1 MLDFGASERWP
12 AKYCAR
18 KWEEIH
24 PGRGPYSALSNNF
37 LRDPWDTASPVESA
51 MSQHHS
57 PRMERLDRLSPRV
70 TL

>member
-24 PGRGPYSALSNNF
+24 PGRVPYSATPSNF
-37 LRDPWDTASPVESA
+37 LRDPWDTASPVGS
-51 MSQHHS
+51 SVIDHHS
-57 PRMERLDRLSPRV
+57 PRA